1 MINYALFIKLHS
13 IVSSCSDKYKTK
25 KDFFYFS
32 TIDTQ
37 DYIDYPKLYSAISQS
52 KRENSHKLKLRLKM
66 STLRLIQL
74 HPQWNFEFTNSITA
88 FEELKSLYKEYLPNC
103 MIPETPTKLISNL
116 IRFCYTGDYRR
127 YDPSLK
133 MDSPLNLVNPS
144 NFIGRKKDLDRLYKI
159 IKLYKHTLISGSVGI
174 GKTYFASY
182 FAHCDKY
189 SKNFHDICYIK
200 YARSLTDTLDQ
211 LNFSISRVTQKQPKE
226 ELIKLINPDSLL
238 IIDDVNDT
246 EEQLCAFL
254 SSLKNFPLNI
264 VIISRTPHS
273 FKGINTIFLKP
284 LSCSSLL
291 DIINTNQFKQKDVQD
306 ALNAFIKSTQYNTL
320 CCASLSKALNHIN
333 AASIDTYLE
342 FLETIN
348 SFYHDIKSEFKSV
361 KYKLTYDHKELNYW
375 GHIKSI
381 EKTLVITDDD
391 RTILYFLSF
400 FGSAVL
406 STEYLI
412 DLFDLTDI
420 WFKEM
425 IDYGIFIKKGQN
437 RITLNPLI
445 SNAMFLKIQKSGVY
459 TRFENYISKMNIALK
474 QAIPNWE
481 IAPALAE
488 FIKHMNPCIK
498 AINNIGQKK
507 LSKHQ
512 KEWNDFIFNTLTFL
526 ANNNYPQETLS
537 ILKVFTASD
546 SELLHNE
553 TDLGTAVFSIYASL
567 LEGNLDDFSLYYE
580 ALVELIHNNSKASNY
595 SVLAN
600 YLITIFIDHIL
611 LDIMRY
617 ENYTYGNELYRRYHI
632 LFLLIDQNPMIPE
645 LYYHYQFL
653 DNILYYRQNQIFDLL
668 MAYKNFLLR
677 TEWASLQIKGL
688 SLSIT
693 IYFRIITNLLDQ
705 NVSRDIIQDT
715 NNHLTECKHILDKVI
730 NSVDQIAIL
739 DYSFALLAYSNYY
752 ILFISTPETY
762 AYCETDM
769 KLLFAKAP
777 HANEKEFYLLLN
789 LLLNLN
795 HPTA

>member
-1 MINYALFIKLHS
+1 M
-13 IVSSCSDKYKTK
+13 
-25 KDFFYFS
+25 
-32 TIDTQ
+32 
-37 DYIDYPKLYSAISQS
+37 
-52 KRENSHKLKLRLKM
+52 
-66 STLRLIQL
+66 
-74 HPQWNFEFTNSITA
+74 
-88 FEELKSLYKEYLPNC
+88 
-103 MIPETPTKLISNL
+103 
-116 IRFCYTGDYRR
+116 
-127 YDPSLK
+127 
-133 MDSPLNLVNPS
+133 
-144 NFIGRKKDLDRLYKI
+144 
-159 IKLYKHTLISGSVGI
+159 
-174 GKTYFASY
+174 
-182 FAHCDKY
+182 
-189 SKNFHDICYIK
+189 
-200 YARSLTDTLDQ
+200 
-211 LNFSISRVTQKQPKE
+211 
-226 ELIKLINPDSLL
+226 
-238 IIDDVNDT
+238 
-246 EEQLCAFL
+246 
-254 SSLKNFPLNI
+254 
-264 VIISRTPHS
+264 
-273 FKGINTIFLKP
+273 
-284 LSCSSLL
+284 
-291 DIINTNQFKQKDVQD
+291 
-306 ALNAFIKSTQYNTL
+306 
-320 CCASLSKALNHIN
+320 SKALNHIN
-333 AASIDTYLE
+333 TTSTDTYLE

-348 SFYHDIKSEFKSV
+348 FFYHDIKSEFKSV

-375 GHIKSI
+375 GHIKNI

-400 FGSAVL
+400 FGTAVL

-526 ANNNYPQETLS
+526 ANNNYPQETLA

-553 TDLGTAVFSIYASL
+553 TDLDTALFSIYASL
-567 LEGNLDDFSLYYE
+567 LEGNLDDFSLYYDE
-580 ALVELIHNNSKASNY
+580 LVKLIHNNKASNY

-611 LDIMRY
+611 LDIMRH
-617 ENYTYGNELYRRYHI
+617 ENYTYENELYRRYHT

-693 IYFRIITNLLDQ
+693 ICFRIITNLLDQ

-715 NNHLTECKHILDKVI
+715 TNHLAECKHILGKVI

-762 AYCETDM
+762 SYCEADM

>member
-1 MINYALFIKLHS
+1 MINYALFTKLQS

-37 DYIDYPKLYSAISQS
+37 DYIDYPQLYSAISQS

-74 HPQWNFEFTNSITA
+74 HSQWNFEFTNPITA
-88 FEELKSLYKEYLPNC
+88 FGELESLYKEYLPNC
-103 MIPETPTKLISNL
+103 MIPETLTKLVSNL

-127 YDPSLK
+127 YDSSLK

-159 IKLYKHTLISGSVGI
+159 ITLYKHALISGSVGI

-189 SKNFHDICYIK
+189 SKHFHDICYIK

-211 LNFSISRVTQKQPKE
+211 LKFSISHVTQKQPKE

-246 EEQLCAFL
+246 EEHLCAFL

-264 VIISRTPHS
+264 VLISRAPHS

-291 DIINTNQFKQKDVQD
+291 DVININQFKQKNVQD
-306 ALNAFIKSTQYNTL
+306 ALSTFIKSAQYNTL
-320 CCASLSKALNHIN
+320 CCASLSKALNHLN
-333 AASIDTYLE
+333 TTSTDTYLE

-348 SFYHDIKSEFKSV
+348 FYYHDIKSEFKSV

-375 GHIKSI
+375 GHIKNI

-400 FGSAVL
+400 FGTAVL

-412 DLFDLTDI
+412 DLFDITDI
-420 WFKEM
+420 WFKKM

-481 IAPALAE
+481 IAPALVD

-498 AINNIGQKK
+498 DINNIGQKK

-526 ANNNYPQETLS
+526 TNNNYPQEALS
-537 ILKVFTASD
+537 ILKVFTASN

-553 TDLGTAVFSIYASL
+553 TDLDTAVFSIYSSL

-580 ALVELIHNNSKASNY
+580 ELVKLIHNNKASNY

-611 LDIMRY
+611 LDIMRH
-617 ENYTYGNELYRRYHI
+617 ENYTYKNELYWRYHI
-632 LFLLIDQNPMIPE
+632 LFLLIDQTSMIPE

-653 DNILYYRQNQIFDLL
+653 DNILDYRQNQIFDLL

-677 TEWASLQIKGL
+677 TEWASLQIRGL
-688 SLSIT
+688 SLSLI
-693 IYFRIITNLLDQ
+693 ISFKIITTLLDQ
-705 NVSRDIIQDT
+705 NVSRDIIQYT
-715 NNHLTECKHILDKVI
+715 NNHLIECKHILDKVI

-739 DYSFALLAYSNYY
+739 DYSFALLGYSNYY
-752 ILFISTPETY
+752 ILFISNSETY
-762 AYCETDM
+762 SYCETDM

>member
-1 MINYALFIKLHS
+1 M
-13 IVSSCSDKYKTK
+13 T
-25 KDFFYFS
+25 
-32 TIDTQ
+32 
-37 DYIDYPKLYSAISQS
+37 
-52 KRENSHKLKLRLKM
+52 
-66 STLRLIQL
+66 
-74 HPQWNFEFTNSITA
+74 FT
-88 FEELKSLYKEYLPNC
+88 
-103 MIPETPTKLISNL
+103 
-116 IRFCYTGDYRR
+116 
-127 YDPSLK
+127 
-133 MDSPLNLVNPS
+133 
-144 NFIGRKKDLDRLYKI
+144 
-159 IKLYKHTLISGSVGI
+159 
-174 GKTYFASY
+174 
-182 FAHCDKY
+182 
-189 SKNFHDICYIK
+189 
-200 YARSLTDTLDQ
+200 
-211 LNFSISRVTQKQPKE
+211 
-226 ELIKLINPDSLL
+226 
-238 IIDDVNDT
+238 
-246 EEQLCAFL
+246 
-254 SSLKNFPLNI
+254 
-264 VIISRTPHS
+264 
-273 FKGINTIFLKP
+273 
-284 LSCSSLL
+284 
-291 DIINTNQFKQKDVQD
+291 
-306 ALNAFIKSTQYNTL
+306 
-320 CCASLSKALNHIN
+320 
-333 AASIDTYLE
+333 
-342 FLETIN
+342 
-348 SFYHDIKSEFKSV
+348 
-361 KYKLTYDHKELNYW
+361 YW

-611 LDIMRY
+611 LDIMRH